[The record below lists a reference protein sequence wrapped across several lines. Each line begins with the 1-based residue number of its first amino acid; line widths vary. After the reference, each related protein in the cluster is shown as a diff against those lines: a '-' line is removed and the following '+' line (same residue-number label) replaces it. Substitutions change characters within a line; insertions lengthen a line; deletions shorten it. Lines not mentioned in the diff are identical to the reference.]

1 MSLLQ
6 YKLPNECVQIKSY
19 HICDYYH
26 NLLSVTAQKEFWSK
40 FPHLWVFF
48 TLFLSLTP
56 LLSFG
61 QNFRNWSIEFLAEN
75 DLFSGAKVDQKD
87 FDFHG
92 LFLRAEAEATAA
104 AAAEAVEAKN
114 FPAKTLHLK
123 ICFNKN
129 EICPKVFKLKFGLD

>member
-1 MSLLQ
+1 M
-6 YKLPNECVQIKSY
+6 
-19 HICDYYH
+19 
-26 NLLSVTAQKEFWSK
+26 
-40 FPHLWVFF
+40 
-48 TLFLSLTP
+48 
-56 LLSFG
+56 
-61 QNFRNWSIEFLAEN
+61 AEN

-92 LFLRAEAEATAA
+92 LFLRAEAEAEATAAAAAA